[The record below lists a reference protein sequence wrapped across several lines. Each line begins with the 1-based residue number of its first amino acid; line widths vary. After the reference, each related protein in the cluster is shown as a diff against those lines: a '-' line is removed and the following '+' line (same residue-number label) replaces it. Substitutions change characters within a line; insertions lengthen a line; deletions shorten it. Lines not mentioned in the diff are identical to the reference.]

1 MRTNMTTQYSSS
13 SAYYNTP
20 VLSNNILGLW
30 NPRTIPASPSDQL
43 VTISHAYNLRPD
55 LMAFDLYGD
64 SNLWWV
70 FAQRNPN
77 VLASDPMGNFTV
89 GTQIFIPNAAN
100 LKSSLGR

>member
-1 MRTNMTTQYSSS
+1 MTTAQYSSS
-13 SAYYNTP
+13 SAYYTTP
-20 VLSNNILGLW
+20 IDSNGIMGIW
-30 NPRTIPASPSDQL
+30 TPRYVPASTSDKL

-77 VLASDPMGNFTV
+77 VLASDPLGNFTA
-89 GTQIFIPNAAN
+89 GSQIFIPDATA
-100 LKSSLGR
+100 LKSALGV